1 MKVVDLGGHARGC
14 VPRRSPRSE
23 ASGYKMTRANVR
35 LDSCRCGR
43 VVAMRTS
50 MSQAI
55 SPDDLSFPAASQSED
70 LDKASGLQYG
80 LELVIPM
87 SSRRLETR

>member
-1 MKVVDLGGHARGC
+1 MNVADLGGQGCGC
-14 VPRRSPRSE
+14 VRRRSPRSD
-23 ASGYKMTRANVR
+23 ATGFKMTRANVR
-35 LDSCRCGR
+35 LDSYRCGR
-43 VVAMRTS
+43 AVGIRTS
-50 MSQAI
+50 TSEVISQN
-55 SPDDLSFPAASQSED
+55 DLSLPAASQSEH